1 MMFELKDFDREY
13 RHVFVVNETVYKA
26 FQQGTGDYNP
36 LHCDE
41 AFAKSKGFPQCVM
54 YGNILNGF
62 LSYFIGMMLPTQDVI
77 IHSQDIAYKNPVFMN
92 DELEFTA
99 KVDDISE
106 AVKAVIFKYTFR
118 NTAGKVVAKGH
129 IQIGLI

>member
-1 MMFELKDFDREY
+1 MFELKDFDREY
-13 RHVFVVNETVYKA
+13 SHVFVVTETVYKA

-36 LHCDE
+36 LHCNED
-41 AFAKSKGFPQCVM
+41 FAKGKGFPQCVM

-77 IHSQDIAYKNPVFMN
+77 IHSQDIAFKNPVFMN
-92 DELEFTA
+92 DELIFTA

-118 NTAGKVVAKGH
+118 NNSGKVVAKGH

>member
-1 MMFELKDFDREY
+1 MFELKDFDREY
-13 RHVFVVNETVYKA
+13 SHVFVVNETVYKA
-26 FQQGTGDYNP
+26 FQEGTGDYNP
-36 LHCDE
+36 LHTNQE
-41 AFAKSKGFPQCVM
+41 FAKSKGFPQCVM

-77 IHSQDIAYKNPVFMN
+77 IHSQDIAFKNPVFMN
-92 DELEFTA
+92 DELQFTA

-106 AVKAVIFKYTFR
+106 AVNAVIFKYTFR
-118 NTAGKVVAKGH
+118 NNPGKVVAKGH

>member
-1 MMFELKDFDREY
+1 MFELKDFDREY
-13 RHVFVVNETVYKA
+13 SHVFVVNETVYKS

-41 AFAKSKGFPQCVM
+41 AFAKGKGFQQCVM

-92 DELEFTA
+92 DELLFTA
-99 KVDDISE
+99 KVEDISE
-106 AVKAVIFKYTFR
+106 AVNAVIFKYTFR
-118 NTAGKVVAKGH
+118 NNAGKVVAKGH

>member
-13 RHVFVVNETVYKA
+13 RHVFVVSETVYKA
-26 FQQGTGDYNP
+26 FQQGTGDNNP

-41 AFAKSKGFPQCVM
+41 AFAKGKGFPRCVM

-77 IHSQDIAYKNPVFMN
+77 IHSQDIAYKNPVFLN

-99 KVDDISE
+99 KVDDIHE
-106 AVKAVIFKYTFR
+106 AVKAVIFKYSFR

>member
-1 MMFELKDFDREY
+1 MFELKDFDRDY
-13 RHVFVVNETVYKA
+13 SHVFVVNETVYRA

-41 AFAKSKGFPQCVM
+41 SFAKEKGFPQCVM

-77 IHSQDIAYKNPVFMN
+77 IHSQDIAFKNPVFMN
-92 DELEFTA
+92 DELQFTA
-99 KVDDISE
+99 KVEDISE
-106 AVKAVIFKYTFR
+106 AVNAVIFKYTFR
-118 NTAGKVVAKGH
+118 NSAGKVVAKGH

>member
-1 MMFELKDFDREY
+1 MFKLKDFDRDY
-13 RHVFVVNETVYKA
+13 SHVFVVNETVYKA

-36 LHCDE
+36 LHTNQE
-41 AFAKSKGFPQCVM
+41 FAKSKGFPERVM

-77 IHSQDIAYKNPVFMN
+77 IHSQDIAFKNPVFMN
-92 DELEFTA
+92 DELQFTA

-106 AVKAVIFKYTFR
+106 AVKAVIFKYAFR
-118 NTAGKVVAKGH
+118 NNSGKVVAKGH

>member
-1 MMFELKDFDREY
+1 MFNLKDFDREY
-13 RHVFVVNETVYKA
+13 SEVFVVNETVYKA

-41 AFAKSKGFPQCVM
+41 SFAKEKGFPACVM

-62 LSYFIGMMLPTQDVI
+62 LSYFVGMMLPTQDVI
-77 IHSQDIAYKNPVFMN
+77 IHSQDIAFKNPVFMN
-92 DELEFTA
+92 DELHFTA

-106 AVKAVIFKYTFR
+106 AVQAVIFKYTFR
-118 NTAGKVVAKGH
+118 NSAGHVVAKGH

>member
-1 MMFELKDFDREY
+1 MFELKDFDREY
-13 RHVFVVNETVYKA
+13 SHVFVVNETVFKA

-41 AFAKSKGFPQCVM
+41 VFAKAKGFPQCVM

-77 IHSQDIAYKNPVFMN
+77 IHSQDIAFKNPVFMN
-92 DELEFTA
+92 DELQFTA

-106 AVKAVIFKYTFR
+106 AVKAVIFKYAFR
-118 NTAGKVVAKGH
+118 NNSGKVVAKGH